1 MKKFG
6 FGLMRLPTLG
16 EDRSRI
22 DMEHFKKMAD
32 AFLAAGG
39 TYFDTAYPYHG
50 GFSEV
55 AFREAVV
62 KRYPRDAFTVTD
74 KLPIFRV
81 KETADI
87 QPIFDEQLERCGVEY
102 FDYYWI
108 HALSESR
115 YAHAQK
121 VGAFAFLSAKKAEGK
136 IKHIGFSFHD
146 MPEVLDKILT
156 DHPEVE
162 YVQLQL
168 NYMDWEEPT
177 VRARECYEV
186 ATAHGKPVIVMEPIK
201 GGTLANLP
209 QEAERLLK
217 QQAPDAS
224 PASWAVRY
232 AASLDNVMMVLSG
245 MSNMEQMEDN
255 LSYMQDFRALNAAEM
270 ETIENVTKVI
280 RSRIAVACTGCR
292 YCITENAC
300 PRDIQIPDLFEMYN
314 EMKMYNKQRPVGVYQ
329 HLTTDHGKASDCI
342 SCGMCEKHC
351 PQHLPIRK
359 HLQEVAEIM
368 EKA

>member
-6 FGLMRLPTLG
+6 LGLMRLPVVG
-16 EDRSRI
+16 EDRTKVDLEQFR
-22 DMEHFKKMAD
+22 KMAD

-62 KRYPRDAFTVTD
+62 KRYHRDAYTVTD

-81 KETADI
+81 KENADM

-102 FDYYWI
+102 FDYYWL
-108 HALSESR
+108 HALSAQR
-115 YAHAQK
+115 YEQAKQ
-121 VGAFAFLSAKKAEGK
+121 VGAFEFLTAKKAEGK

-146 MPEVLDKILT
+146 MPQVLEKILT
-156 DHPEVE
+156 EHPEME

-186 ATAHGKPVIVMEPIK
+186 ATAHGKPVIVMEPVK

-209 QEAERLLK
+209 EEARRLLE
-217 QQAPDAS
+217 QQDPNLS
-224 PASWAVRY
+224 TASWAIRY

-245 MSNMEQMEDN
+245 MSNMEQVEDN
-255 LSYMQDFRALNAAEM
+255 LSYMKNFHPLDAAEQ
-270 ETIENVTKVI
+270 ETIENVTQLL

-292 YCITENAC
+292 YCITESKC
-300 PRDIQIPDLFEMYN
+300 PRDILIPDIFEMYN
-314 EMKMYNKQRPVGVYQ
+314 DMKMYDKKPPLGYYRN
-329 HLTTDHGKASDCI
+329 LTTEHGKASDCI
-342 SCGMCEKHC
+342 ACGMCEKHC
-351 PQHLPIRK
+351 PQHLPIRGL
-359 HLQEVAEIM
+359 LQDVARIM
-368 EKA
+368 E